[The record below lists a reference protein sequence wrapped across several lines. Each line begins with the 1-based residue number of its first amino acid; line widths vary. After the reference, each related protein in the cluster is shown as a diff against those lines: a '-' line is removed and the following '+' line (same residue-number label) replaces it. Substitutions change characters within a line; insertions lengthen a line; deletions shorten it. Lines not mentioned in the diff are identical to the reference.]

1 MSKDY
6 REALSCIWL
15 YRDAESPKCAPA
27 TTGGVTVPFDSGS
40 GVKLVRSTDDD
51 GDEVA
56 GREGPSRL
64 FRSGVTAEGTL
75 KQTRA
80 RPDFCLFTL
89 AYFFG
94 SISTEASGTSAYKHT
109 ISPLDTPDHPSFTM
123 CRRLGSSVMK
133 ERLAHNLVKGFSLKL
148 GEPWVAMQADIVGG
162 GKRDVNYTKEVVSA
176 TENAAQLTLA
186 ANAVEGDTAA
196 ERLENVRMVRV
207 KKYGESAWTQVNVT
221 AVSGDA
227 PAVLTIDP
235 PGAGAET
242 TDYEVYYHPAE
253 DAWCAPPA
261 TLDESPL
268 RLVEATV
275 VVDGYFDGSDVIG
288 GTALGGDLVSCEVK
302 GENELDIVHV
312 PDASGE
318 LHAAESW
325 RASRTITVKLARR
338 FRDIVRQAQL
348 DENDYISLLLRIRG
362 APIPDGGGASFGFD
376 LIFPRTGIVDAPV
389 TVNEKML
396 AEEGDLKVLAD
407 PQWGMGRVIGYNT
420 VASYL

>member
-15 YRDAESPKCAPA
+15 YRDAESPKCTPS
-27 TTGGVTVPFDSGS
+27 TTGGVTMPFDSGS
-40 GVKLVRSTDDD
+40 GAKLVRDTADD

-56 GREGPSRL
+56 GREGPSKL

-80 RPDFCLFTL
+80 RPDFCLFAL

-94 SISTEASGTSAYKHT
+94 AISTEASGASAYEHT
-109 ISPLDTPDHPSFTM
+109 VSPLDDPDHPSFTM
-123 CRRLGSSVMK
+123 CRRYGSGVMK
-133 ERLAHNLVKGFSLKL
+133 ERLAHNLVKGFSLKV
-148 GEPWVAMQADIVGG
+148 GEPWVAMQAEIAGG
-162 GKRDVNYTKEVVSA
+162 GRRDVNYMKEIVSA
-176 TENAAQLTLA
+176 AENATELTLA
-186 ANAVEGDTAA
+186 SNAVEGDTAA
-196 ERLENVRMVRV
+196 ERLENVRMARV

-221 AVSGDA
+221 AVSADT

-235 PGAGAET
+235 PGSGTET
-242 TDYEVYYHPAE
+242 VDYEVYYHPEE
-253 DAWCAPPA
+253 DAWCTPPA

-268 RLVEATV
+268 RLVEAKV
-275 VVDGYFDGSDVIG
+275 VVDGHFDGSDVIG
-288 GTALGGDLVSCEVK
+288 GTDLGGDLVSCEVN

-318 LHAAESW
+318 LYAAESW
-325 RASRTITVKLARR
+325 RTSRTITVKLARR

-348 DENDYISLLLRIRG
+348 DDNDYISLLLRIRG

-376 LIFPRTGIVDAPV
+376 LVFPRVGIVDAPV
-389 TVNEKML
+389 AANEKIL
-396 AEEGDLKVLAD
+396 AEEGDLKVLVD